1 MIFGRAF
8 LELFVVGTLAW
19 VAGSE
24 PVKSC
29 LKEETFQRADC
40 KTVREHVSNLY
51 NVHASCNMKIRTKF
65 YL

>member
-40 KTVREHVSNLY
+40 KTVREHVSNL
-51 NVHASCNMKIRTKF
+51 
-65 YL
+65 